1 MRKILALKIS
11 IITVTA
17 LYAYIVSPFIPC
29 AQAKGVKTSYKQYS
43 IFKYN
48 DKDILCEPYVVSKD
62 DWLYK
67 IFRKKGEISEQ
78 DFPQFIIIFKKINP
92 EINNVDAIE
101 PGIHILIPL
110 KKIQK
115 EEYEQSSPGKVDIP
129 VIEFSAM
136 VENLDL
142 KSFLQK
148 HKIQKG
154 ETISN
159 LIDKDFLKKG
169 GALSK
174 EGMQAFKLANPDIKN
189 INIIYEGA
197 DIYLPDPSI
206 KSQSWFKSV
215 LSGKIPIAESKREK
229 IAAVKR
235 RIDDHELAQLKKYSA
250 LIGGTLL
257 NQGKIYFPGRN
268 GTSQVLDLSSSPVI
282 ESDDGSKILIIS
294 GNNVNAELLEYVQTY
309 WKGIKT
315 QLISETLDKIK
326 SLDKNK
332 NLKQYSITRGYKKN
346 IEQLLSQTDYD
357 YIPDV
362 KIPFTINNINL
373 EARFGRVIRQDAADL
388 LINFGNV
395 YGAALK
401 ALEKR
406 EFTILSLAPK
416 MAPLEIAQQLFSSLG
431 YTTWE
436 NPSFSDQGTVQIIHG
451 LYVVKDRDK
460 IFVSIEPLN
469 MDSKKYLEKENI
481 KILTTKNRSKIE

>member
-11 IITVTA
+11 VITVMA
-17 LYAYIVSPFIPC
+17 LYAYVVSTFVPC

-48 DKDILCEPYVVSKD
+48 DEDVLCEPYVVSKD

-101 PGIHILIPL
+101 PGIHIVIPL
-110 KKIQK
+110 KKIKK

-136 VENLDL
+136 VEDLDL
-142 KSFLQK
+142 KSFIQK
-148 HKIQKG
+148 HKVQQG

-159 LIDKDFLKKG
+159 LIDNEFLETG
-169 GALSK
+169 GVLSK
-174 EGMQAFKLANPDIKN
+174 EGIQAFQLANPDIKN

-215 LSGKIPIAESKREK
+215 LSGKIPISETKREK

-235 RIDDHELAQLKKYSA
+235 KIDDHELAQLKKYSA

-257 NQGKIYFPGRN
+257 NQGKMYFPGRD
-268 GTSQVLDLSSSPVI
+268 GSSQVLDLSSSPVI

-294 GNNVNAELLEYVQTY
+294 GDNVNAELLEYVQTY

-326 SLDKNK
+326 SMGKDK
-332 NLKQYSITRGYKKN
+332 NLKQYSITREYKKN
-346 IEQLLSQTDYD
+346 IAQLLSQTDYD

-373 EARFGRVIRQDAADL
+373 EARFGRIIRQDTADL

-416 MAPLEIAQQLFSSLG
+416 MATLEIAQQLFSSLG

-436 NPSFSDQGTVQIIHG
+436 NPSFSDLESVQTIHG
-451 LYVVKDRDK
+451 LYAVKDRDK
-460 IFVSIEPLN
+460 IFVSIEPLS

-481 KILTTKNRSKIE
+481 KILTTKNRSQIE

>member
-1 MRKILALKIS
+1 MKKILAFKIS
-11 IITVTA
+11 VITVTA

-48 DKDILCEPYVVSKD
+48 DEDVLCEPYVVSKN

-101 PGIHILIPL
+101 PGFHILIPL

-136 VENLDL
+136 LEDMDL
-142 KSFLQK
+142 KPFLQK
-148 HKIQKG
+148 HKVQKG
-154 ETISN
+154 ETISD

-169 GALSK
+169 GTLSK
-174 EGMQAFKLANPDIKN
+174 EGIQAFKLANPDIKN

-197 DIYLPDPSI
+197 DIYLPDSSI

-215 LSGKIPIAESKREK
+215 LSGKIPITQTKREK

-257 NQGKIYFPGRN
+257 NQGKMYFPGRN
-268 GTSQVLDLSSSPVI
+268 GASQVLDLSSSPVI

-294 GNNVNAELLEYVQTY
+294 GDNVNAELLEYVQTY

-326 SLDKNK
+326 SMGKDK
-332 NLKQYSITRGYKKN
+332 NLKQYSITREYKKN

-373 EARFGRVIRQDAADL
+373 EARFGRVIRQDAVDL

-395 YGAALK
+395 YGAALN

-416 MAPLEIAQQLFSSLG
+416 MATLEIAQQLFSSLG

-436 NPSFSDQGTVQIIHG
+436 NPSFSDQGRVQTING
-451 LYVVKDRDK
+451 LLAVKNHDK
-460 IFVSIEPLN
+460 IFISIEPLG

-481 KILTTKNRSKIE
+481 KILITKNSSQIE